1 MGQGWSRY
9 HSEGSQIGERVE
21 PWQIQCERRL
31 EVTGIREGGGMVGS
45 DSAVSAA
52 VFQSLGGLGGQGR
65 TQNFQARLSAFQ
77 ISASLLLSRRPWE
90 TSLLSLSFN
99 TFNIPHLYTGHSV
112 SLAQLL

>member
-1 MGQGWSRY
+1 
-9 HSEGSQIGERVE
+9 
-21 PWQIQCERRL
+21 
-31 EVTGIREGGGMVGS
+31 MVGS

-52 VFQSLGGLGGQGR
+52 VFLSLGGLGGQGR